1 MTDYKERD
9 GGVGYR
15 SLYIGLLY
23 SLLRGFVFALI
34 GWLVIMTTSY
44 YFIGVH
50 YVRAELKS
58 ERRVEYID
66 DLRQFVEKNEVG
78 YDNAGEI
85 AEWVRENPYVFIIV
99 YYNVS
104 QDSSAYDPTPDEDT
118 RPGEF
123 RGSRIDE
130 SLQRETLAAEAGS
143 GGYHRVILADGRIIT
158 VAIAEYT
165 ENLFYSSFNFI
176 SIAVALIIFLIM
188 PIRYTRELID
198 RIKRFESDVTIVS
211 EIDMGYEIVSEG
223 ADEISTLSRNVEQM
237 RRSMLEHIKS
247 EQEAHETNAALIAS
261 ISHDIRTPLTVLMG
275 YLEMMKDRGTE
286 DEVMA
291 GYISA
296 TESTALRLK
305 QLSDDMF
312 KYSLAFGDTKS
323 SVNLDEYDART
334 LLEQLLSEHLLLMRE
349 MGYDIRISMIGEE
362 IKEGSLMRTDP
373 PNFMRIIDNVFS
385 NLRKYADVSSPIT
398 LSWGVVDSRLVLEC
412 RNTVRKDTAETESHG
427 IGLKTCKRLASLI
440 ADRFEYAIE
449 GDSFVCRL
457 YVPIRENNEKE
468 HL

>member
-1 MTDYKERD
+1 MTDYKER
-9 GGVGYR
+9 GGGIGYR
-15 SLYIGLLY
+15 SLYTGLLY
-23 SLLRGFVFALI
+23 SLLRGLLFAVI

-50 YVRAELKS
+50 YVKPDLKS
-58 ERRVEYID
+58 QRRVEYIE
-66 DLRQFVEKNEVG
+66 DLQLFVEKNGVG
-78 YDNAGEI
+78 YDNAVEI

-99 YYNVS
+99 YYNLPK
-104 QDSSAYDPTPDEDT
+104 DSYAYETDPDEDV

-130 SLQRETLAAEAGS
+130 SLQRDTLAKEASS
-143 GGYHRVILADGRIIT
+143 GGYHRVQLYDGRRIT

-165 ENLFYSSFNFI
+165 ENLYYSSFNLV
-176 SIAVALIIFLIM
+176 SVAAALLIFLLV

-223 ADEISTLSRNVEQM
+223 ADEISTLSSNVEQM
-237 RRSMLEHIKS
+237 RRRMLEHIKS

-275 YLEMMKDRGTE
+275 YLEMMKEHGTE

-296 TESTALRLK
+296 TESTAHRLK

-312 KYSLAFGDTKS
+312 KYSLAFGDTES
-323 SVNLDEYDART
+323 SVKLDEYDAAT
-334 LLEQLLSEHLLLMRE
+334 LLEQLLSEHFLLMRE
-349 MGYDIRISMIGEE
+349 MGYEIRLSVAGEPL
-362 IKEGSLMRTDP
+362 KAGSLMRTDP
-373 PNFMRIIDNVFS
+373 PNLMRIIDNVFS
-385 NLRKYADVSSPIT
+385 NLRKYADISQPIL
-398 LSWGVVDSRLVLEC
+398 LSYGASGSRLMLEC
-412 RNTVRKDTAETESHG
+412 RNTIRKDTAETESHG

-440 ADRFEYAIE
+440 AEKFEYAVE

-457 YVPIRENNEKE
+457 YVPLTEQKQEE
-468 HL
+468 

>member
-1 MTDYKERD
+1 MTDYKER
-9 GGVGYR
+9 GGVGVR

-23 SLLRGFVFALI
+23 SLLRGLLFALI
-34 GWLVIMTTSY
+34 GWVVLMLSSY

-50 YVRAELKS
+50 YVKPDLKS
-58 ERRVEYID
+58 QRRVEYIE
-66 DLRQFVEKNEVG
+66 DLQLFVEKNGVG

-99 YYNVS
+99 YYNLPK
-104 QDSSAYDPTPDEDT
+104 DSYAYEIDPDEDV

-130 SLQRETLAAEAGS
+130 SLERDHLAATAQS
-143 GGYHRVILADGRIIT
+143 GGYHRVRLYDGRIIT

-165 ENLFYSSFNFI
+165 ENLYYSIFNII
-176 SIAVALIIFLIM
+176 SVAAALLIFLLM

-198 RIKRFESDVTIVS
+198 RIKRFESDVTIVA

-223 ADEISTLSRNVEQM
+223 ADEISVLTDKVEQM
-237 RRSMLEHIKS
+237 RRRMLEHIRS

-275 YLEMMKDRGTE
+275 YLEMMRAQGTT
-286 DEVMA
+286 DEVME

-296 TESTALRLK
+296 TESTAQRLK

-312 KYSLAFGDTKS
+312 KYSLAFGDTES
-323 SVNLDEYDART
+323 SVKLDEYDAAT
-334 LLEQLLSEHLLLMRE
+334 LMEQLLSEHLFLMRE
-349 MGYDIRISMIGEE
+349 MGYDIRLSVAGERLRA
-362 IKEGSLMRTDP
+362 GSLMRTDP
-373 PNFMRIIDNVFS
+373 PNLMRIIDNVFS
-385 NLRKYADVSSPIT
+385 NLRKYADISQPILLSYGVS
-398 LSWGVVDSRLVLEC
+398 GSRLMLEC
-412 RNTVRKDTAETESHG
+412 RNTIRKDTAETESHG

-440 ADRFEYAIE
+440 AEKFEYAVE

-457 YVPIRENNEKE
+457 YVPLTEQEQGE
-468 HL
+468 